1 MSKTIRPDETR
12 VGGGWMRWIWL
23 LVFIWC
29 VTQGLAM
36 QEPSVWRLLAWWLM
50 AGVALAGMLTSREDH
65 E

>member
-1 MSKTIRPDETR
+1 
-12 VGGGWMRWIWL
+12 MRWIWL

-36 QEPSVWRLLAWWLM
+36 QEPSVWRLLGWWLM
-50 AGVALAGMLTSREDH
+50 PGGALAGMLTSREDH